1 MTRKTGNEDLTKGI
15 DYSGAVKQALLD
27 SCQECPV
34 FPVLLHQVC
43 RHSANSDDP
52 ASVAADA
59 SARLCLYTTSA
70 SFALYLSFS
79 LTPISLSLGTERCTK
94 LGKHLSI
101 TRGKVKVTADEFSLS
116 GASVPLLSTHNR
128 ECSSVVQPPSP
139 PLLSPAVHSG
149 RISGDTDLHHNM
161 QVILHVYDLS
171 GGLAKQRMRC
181 SGRTPY
187 GVPIERIQLGET
199 QIPEGVCV

>member
-1 MTRKTGNEDLTKGI
+1 MKANRREMTRKTGNEDLTKGI

-116 GASVPLLSTHNR
+116 GASVPLLSTHVNNGFGVLPNR
-128 ECSSVVQPPSP
+128 YSSKFGKRYLRGVPTFAEPGVQFRSPTPFSAP
-139 PLLSPAVHSG
+139 PLARGPLWA
-149 RISGDTDLHHNM
+149 DLWR
-161 QVILHVYDLS
+161 YRS
-171 GGLAKQRMRC
+171 A
-181 SGRTPY
+181 S
-187 GVPIERIQLGET
+187 
-199 QIPEGVCV
+199 